1 VSLFYDREGH
11 MGDQSSSGNLN
22 QKIDVAGE
30 KQEVEIAEL
39 TSRFLDG
46 DLASGEFDCLQQQLK
61 RDPVARRYFIDRM
74 LMDAHL
80 PDLLSTGTIGDMVD
94 VLNGTVNDDLDGADS
109 CLLTGQGISGRQER
123 REINHKRSS
132 LFSLKNSLAF
142 SLLVLMG
149 CAGMWSLG
157 WFQAGPALVEVKS
170 LAVVSRLRD
179 VRPQDLKQ
187 PLAVGQKLN
196 AGIVALES
204 GTAEILLQNNVKVL
218 LQGPAEL
225 ELIDPMHAYLR
236 RGRALFNV
244 PSEAIGFVC
253 ETSEASIIDLG
264 TEFGVHAGEASGTAV
279 QVYVG
284 EVIANAIANE
294 DSELRGRRVRSGQAV
309 KIVKGYQAV
318 PEELRFA
325 PNRFVRFLP
334 DPNDGDDPEKTETG
348 IYNNARHQELHIVR
362 APAEIEIDGLLND
375 WDLTGQFASRCEP
388 PFDSF
393 YYVRG
398 AAMYDEQYLYLS
410 AEVGDPF
417 PMRSKVSPHIQR
429 SLYGHGGCL
438 AFRISTDR
446 RMGWPVRGRS
456 INDEEEE
463 GFRQLLPEDLNDQ
476 LAFLVLWYYEPEKLP
491 CLHVKY
497 GMDEH
502 DRKVNPPGYA
512 GAFQKRADGL
522 GYTAEYAI
530 PWSLLNAGDDPPQ
543 AGDTLGLT
551 WLVHWSG
558 PEGQNWRGQL
568 IDIVNPAITGWNYNQ
583 AGTWGRA
590 IYDPRPGGSAT
601 GTK

>member
-1 VSLFYDREGH
+1 MD
-11 MGDQSSSGNLN
+11 DQPSTDNLN
-22 QKIDVAGE
+22 QKINTVDGL
-30 KQEVEIAEL
+30 QEAEITEL

-46 DLASGEFDCLQQQLK
+46 NLDSDAFDRLQQQLQ
-61 RDPVARRYFIDRM
+61 RDPAARRYFIDRM

-80 PDLLSTGTIGDMVD
+80 PDLLSTGTIEDMVD
-94 VLNGTVNDDLDGADS
+94 VLNGTVSEDS
-109 CLLTGQGISGRQER
+109 RLPPEKEISLPRAHP
-123 REINHKRSS
+123 NTNS
-132 LFSLKNSLAF
+132 LRNGFFSLKSGLILT
-142 SLLVLMG
+142 LLLCVG
-149 CAGMWSLG
+149 WAGMWSLV
-157 WFQAGPALVEVKS
+157 WFQRRPALVEVKS

-179 VRPQDLKQ
+179 VRSQDLKQ
-187 PLAVGQKLN
+187 RLVIGQKLN

-204 GTAEILLQNNVKVL
+204 GTAEILFQNNVKVL

-225 ELIDPMHAYLR
+225 ELIDPMRAHLR

-244 PSEAIGFVC
+244 PPAAIGFVC

-294 DSELRGRRVRSGQAV
+294 DTEARGRRVRSGQAV
-309 KIVKGYQAV
+309 RIVKGYQAV
-318 PEELRFA
+318 PEELQFA

-348 IYNNARHQELHIVR
+348 IYNKARHQELHIVP
-362 APAEIEIDGLLND
+362 APSKIAIDGLLND
-375 WDLTGQFASRCEP
+375 WDLTGQFASRCES

-456 INDEEEE
+456 INNEEEVK
-463 GFRQLLPEDLNDQ
+463 FRQLLPEDLNDQ
-476 LAFLVLWYYEPEKLP
+476 LAFLVLWYYELEKLP

-502 DRKVNPPGYA
+502 DRKVNPPGYL

-530 PWSLLNAGDDPPQ
+530 PWSLLNAAEDPPQ

-568 IDIVNPAITGWNYNQ
+568 IDIVNPAVTGWNYNR

-590 IYDPRPGGSAT
+590 IYDPQTGSPAP
-601 GTK
+601 KAH